1 VNELERIR
9 LEYARRGQDARY
21 AQRYSTFNPA
31 EVFMLQE
38 RERALLRLLADH
50 LPSERSA
57 LRTLDVGCG
66 HGHLL
71 SEFVTYG
78 FNRAGLMGID
88 YLPERLQ
95 LARKSYPAL
104 AFARANAAA
113 LPFADASF
121 GLVLQFTVFTS
132 VLDDA
137 MRRALASEMLRVL
150 KPDGFIVWYDYRW
163 NPANHQVRGIGAG
176 EIQRLFPDC
185 RYDVRR
191 VTLAPPLTRRIVPR
205 SWLLG
210 ALLSTVPLLRTH
222 YLAAIRKRQ

>member
-1 VNELERIR
+1 MNELERIR
-9 LEYARRGQDARY
+9 DEYARRARDGRY
-21 AQRYSTFNPA
+21 AQWYSTFNPA
-31 EVFMLQE
+31 EVFFLQE
-38 RERALLRLLADH
+38 RERALLRLLHDY
-50 LPSERSA
+50 LPSERST

-71 SEFVTYG
+71 SQFVTYG
-78 FNRAGLMGID
+78 FRRAGLIGID
-88 YLPERLQ
+88 FLPERLER
-95 LARKSYPAL
+95 ARKSYPAL
-104 AFARANAAA
+104 TFARANAAA

-150 KPDGFIVWYDYRW
+150 KPDGFIVWYDHRW
-163 NPANHQVRGIGAG
+163 NPVNHQVRGIGAA
-176 EIQRLFPDC
+176 EIRRLFPDC
-185 RYDVRR
+185 QYDVRR

-210 ALLSTVPLLRTH
+210 AFLSAMPLLRTH
-222 YLAAIRKRQ
+222 YLAAIRKQP